1 MRNEAAM
8 MRLTNGV
15 AGLGLTM
22 PAWLPQLETAS
33 AVAAQL
39 VPILSALWLALQI
52 GRFLWAWWRKR
63 HAQD

>member
-1 MRNEAAM
+1 
-8 MRLTNGV
+8 
-15 AGLGLTM
+15 M